1 MTFIRIFLLALL
13 ATASAHATQM
23 YSWTDAN
30 GTRHFSDRPPPE
42 SVAAKKI
49 ELPRRDTATAAEPQ
63 QGEEDDP
70 AVTASDPDAQR
81 QAACKQARQN
91 LATLRS
97 NVPVRMEEDED
108 EDNYLDDAQRQQQ
121 IERAETQVSLYCD

>member
-42 SVAAKKI
+42 TVAAKKI
-49 ELPRRDTATAAEPQ
+49 DLPKRDAPAVAEPQ
-63 QGEEDDP
+63 QGSEDG
-70 AVTASDPDAQR
+70 AAAIASDPDAQR
-81 QAACKQARQN
+81 LAACTQARSN

-97 NVPVRMEEDED
+97 DVPVRLTEDD
-108 EDNYLDDAQRQQQ
+108 DDFLDDAQRQKQ
-121 IERAETQVSLYCD
+121 IEVAEKQVALYCD